1 MRDVTR
7 RQAFGLAAGAL
18 AACAQAGCAAAP
30 SGDEGEGTKG
40 VRGVQGVEPLD
51 SSVTSGWD
59 SAYYTPAYGSL
70 EEAVAASREVAR
82 TIEAEGMVLLA
93 NNGVL
98 PLPEGSAVSLLG
110 RCAEDPLFGGYGAGS
125 VAPDAVCTGFY
136 EGLMQAGLE
145 VNPAVHEWLS
155 AHVQDR
161 PRGGIQ
167 TLDVRATTTYY
178 IGELPWSSYP
188 EDVRGSVSGT
198 VAVVVL
204 GRASGEGYDL
214 SLDLNASLADERFS
228 SFVPNEETVNY
239 AEGQHS
245 LQLTTEELGLI
256 AGAREAADHVVVLL
270 NTGTTLEVGPLV
282 EEGSP
287 YQVDAL
293 LHVGFPG
300 AVGAEVVGEVLC
312 GRRNP
317 CGRTCDLWAREMR
330 FAPSFNT
337 MGEHRYTD
345 IHDFYLGNTTT
356 GDGARF
362 VEYLEGIYV
371 GYRYFE
377 TAAAMGAIDYD
388 SSVTFPFGYGLSYSS
403 FKQSLLDCRV
413 DGENVV
419 LTASVTN
426 AGQLSGKDVLEVYVG
441 APWDGTV
448 EKSAVAL
455 VAYAKTGELAPGESQ
470 TLELSW
476 PVRQMASWSAQ
487 DGCWVLA
494 AGTYQVS
501 LRTDSHHVVE
511 TRAIDLDEKRY
522 KTDDA
527 TGADVV
533 ARFPDLDE
541 YFDSLAALGA
551 DGAPALLTR
560 KDMAE
565 SFPAPAQDKTAASV
579 GVTLSMYDAEAE
591 SDGTATAPQTGAQNG
606 VSLIDLRGRD
616 FDDPLWDM
624 LLDQLSPGDMVALV
638 CTDAGEK
645 IDSVGKPATDW
656 DDSPVAMGGMERGG
670 SHCVW
675 PSEYLVAET
684 WDVDLLRSMGE
695 AVGEESLSSGIFGWW
710 SPAINMHRSPFS
722 GRNYEYYSEDPLLTG
737 SLARA
742 MVDSGAS
749 RGMVNML
756 KHFCVYD
763 QETSRREH
771 LCTWATEQAVREM
784 YARPFE
790 MVVKSSA
797 RHAVPVLDASTG
809 EQVQSKVEVPLSI
822 MSCYSFLG
830 SAWGGGR
837 EDLQT
842 GLLRDEW
849 GFDGV
854 VLSDYSV
861 DDYYMDHDQGIAAG
875 TDLMLATAATGT
887 VADPRSAYTLTN
899 LRRSVHRYLYV
910 VANSNAM
917 NGIPPTVR
925 VTYSKG

>member
-7 RQAFGLAAGAL
+7 RQALGFAASAL
-18 AACAQAGCAAAP
+18 AAFAQAGCAATQP
-30 SGDEGEGTKG
+30 QEGGEGAEK
-40 VRGVQGVEPLD
+40 VRSVQSVEALD
-51 SSVTSGWD
+51 ASVTAGWN

-70 EEAVAASREVAR
+70 DEAVLASHEVAR
-82 TIEAEGMVLLA
+82 TIEAEGVVLLA

-98 PLPEGSAVSLLG
+98 PLTEGCAVSLLG
-110 RCAEDPLFGGYGAGS
+110 RSAEDPLLGGYGAGS
-125 VAPDAVCTGFY
+125 VAADAVCTGFY
-136 EGLMQAGLE
+136 DGLVEGGLE
-145 VNPAVHEWLS
+145 VNPTVHEWLS
-155 AHVQDR
+155 AHAQDR

-188 EDVRGSVSGT
+188 EDVRASVSET

-214 SLDLNASLADERFS
+214 SLDLNAALADERFS
-228 SFVPNEETVNY
+228 SFVPNEETANY

-245 LQLTTEELGLI
+245 LQLTAEELSLI
-256 AGAREAADHVVVLL
+256 AGARETADHVVVLL

-300 AVGAEVVGEVLC
+300 AVGAEVVGELLC

-317 CGRTCDLWAREMR
+317 CGRTCDLWARDMR
-330 FAPSFNT
+330 LSPSFNT
-337 MGEHRYTD
+337 MGEHLYTD
-345 IHDFYLGNTTT
+345 IHDFYPGNETT

-388 SSVTFPFGYGLSYSS
+388 GAVTFPFGYGLSYTS
-403 FKQSLLDCRV
+403 FSWSLLDCRL
-413 DGENVV
+413 DGEDVM
-419 LTASVTN
+419 LSARVTN
-426 AGQLSGKDVLEVYVG
+426 SGKLSGKDVVEAYVS
-441 APWDGTV
+441 APWDGSV

-455 VAYAKTGELAPGESQ
+455 VAFAKTSELAPGESQ

-476 PVRQMASWSAQ
+476 PVRQMASWSAA
-487 DGCWVLA
+487 DGCWALA
-494 AGTYQVS
+494 AGSYQVS

-511 TRAIDLDEKRY
+511 ARTLDLDEKRY
-522 KTDDA
+522 QTDDA
-527 TGADVV
+527 PGADVF
-533 ARFPDLDE
+533 ARFSDLDE
-541 YFDSLAALGA
+541 YFDDQAAAAGG
-551 DGAPALLTR
+551 GAPVLLTR
-560 KDMAE
+560 NDMAG
-565 SFPAPAQDKTAASV
+565 SFPVPARDKTAASV

-591 SDGTATAPQTGAQNG
+591 DDGATTVPEIGAENG

-638 CTDAGEK
+638 CTNAGEK

-742 MVDSGAS
+742 MLDGGAS

-763 QETSRREH
+763 QETGRREH
-771 LCTWATEQAVREM
+771 LCTWATEQAVREI

-790 MVVKSSA
+790 MVVKSPM
-797 RHAVPVLDASTG
+797 RNAVPVLDVSTG
-809 EQVQSKVEVPLSI
+809 EQTQAEVNVPLSI

-830 SAWGGGR
+830 NTWGGGR

-854 VLSDYSV
+854 VLSDFSV

-887 VADPRSAYTLTN
+887 VADPRSAHTLNN

-910 VANSNAM
+910 VVNSNAM
-917 NGIPPTVR
+917 NGISPTVR
-925 VTYSKG
+925 VTYS

>member
-7 RQAFGLAAGAL
+7 RQALGFAASAL
-18 AACAQAGCAAAP
+18 AAFAQAGCAATQP
-30 SGDEGEGTKG
+30 QEGGEGAEK
-40 VRGVQGVEPLD
+40 VRSVQSVEALD
-51 SSVTSGWD
+51 ASVTAGWN

-70 EEAVAASREVAR
+70 DEAVLASHEVAR
-82 TIEAEGMVLLA
+82 TIEAEGVVLLA

-98 PLPEGSAVSLLG
+98 PLTEGCAVSLLG
-110 RCAEDPLFGGYGAGS
+110 RSAEDPLLGGYGAGS
-125 VAPDAVCTGFY
+125 VAADAVCTGFY
-136 EGLMQAGLE
+136 DGLVEGGLE
-145 VNPAVHEWLS
+145 VNPTVHEWLS
-155 AHVQDR
+155 AHAQDR

-188 EDVRGSVSGT
+188 EDVRASVSET

-214 SLDLNASLADERFS
+214 SLDLNAALAEERFS
-228 SFVPNEETVNY
+228 SFVPNEETANY

-245 LQLTTEELGLI
+245 LQLTAEELSLI
-256 AGAREAADHVVVLL
+256 AGARETADHVVVLL

-300 AVGAEVVGEVLC
+300 AVGAEVVGELLC

-317 CGRTCDLWAREMR
+317 CGRTCDLWARDMR
-330 FAPSFNT
+330 LSPSFNT
-337 MGEHRYTD
+337 MGEHLYTD
-345 IHDFYLGNTTT
+345 IHDFYPGNETT

-388 SSVTFPFGYGLSYSS
+388 GAVTFPFGYGLSYTS
-403 FKQSLLDCRV
+403 FSWSLLDCRL
-413 DGENVV
+413 DGEDVM
-419 LTASVTN
+419 LSARVTN
-426 AGQLSGKDVLEVYVG
+426 SGKLSGKDVVEAYVS
-441 APWDGTV
+441 APWDGSV

-455 VAYAKTGELAPGESQ
+455 VAFAKTSELAPGESQ

-476 PVRQMASWSAQ
+476 PVRQMASWSAA
-487 DGCWVLA
+487 DGCWALA
-494 AGTYQVS
+494 AGSYQVS

-511 TRAIDLDEKRY
+511 ARTLDLDEKRY
-522 KTDDA
+522 QTDDA
-527 TGADVV
+527 TGADVF
-533 ARFPDLDE
+533 ARFSDLDE
-541 YFDSLAALGA
+541 YFDDQAPAAGG
-551 DGAPALLTR
+551 GAPVLLTR
-560 KDMAE
+560 NDMAG
-565 SFPAPAQDKTAASV
+565 SFPVPARDKTAASV

-591 SDGTATAPQTGAQNG
+591 DDGATTVPEIGAENG

-638 CTDAGEK
+638 CTNAGEK

-742 MVDSGAS
+742 MLDGGAS
-749 RGMVNML
+749 RGMVNIL

-763 QETSRREH
+763 QETGRREH
-771 LCTWATEQAVREM
+771 LCTWATEQAVREI

-790 MVVKSSA
+790 MVVKSPM
-797 RHAVPVLDASTG
+797 RNAVPVLDVSTG
-809 EQVQSKVEVPLSI
+809 EQTQAEVNVPLSI

-830 SAWGGGR
+830 NTWGGGR

-854 VLSDYSV
+854 VLSDFSV

-887 VADPRSAYTLTN
+887 VADPRSAHTLNN

-910 VANSNAM
+910 VVNSNAM
-917 NGIPPTVR
+917 NGISPTVR
-925 VTYSKG
+925 VTYS

>member
-7 RQAFGLAAGAL
+7 RQALGFAASAL
-18 AACAQAGCAAAP
+18 AAFAQAGCAATQP
-30 SGDEGEGTKG
+30 QEGGEGAEK
-40 VRGVQGVEPLD
+40 VRSVQSVEALD
-51 SSVTSGWD
+51 ASVTAGWN

-70 EEAVAASREVAR
+70 DEAVLASHEVAR
-82 TIEAEGMVLLA
+82 TIEAEGVVLLA

-98 PLPEGSAVSLLG
+98 PLTEGCAVSLLG
-110 RCAEDPLFGGYGAGS
+110 RSAEDPLLGGYGAGS
-125 VAPDAVCTGFY
+125 VAADAVCTGFY
-136 EGLMQAGLE
+136 DGLVEGGLE
-145 VNPAVHEWLS
+145 VNPTVHEWLS
-155 AHVQDR
+155 AHAQDR

-188 EDVRGSVSGT
+188 EDVRASVSET

-214 SLDLNASLADERFS
+214 SLDLNAALADERFS
-228 SFVPNEETVNY
+228 SFVPNEETANY

-245 LQLTTEELGLI
+245 LQLTAEELSLI
-256 AGAREAADHVVVLL
+256 AGARETADHVVVLL

-300 AVGAEVVGEVLC
+300 AVGAEVVGELLC

-317 CGRTCDLWAREMR
+317 CGRTCDLWARDMR
-330 FAPSFNT
+330 LSPSFNT

-345 IHDFYLGNTTT
+345 IHDFYPGNETT

-362 VEYLEGIYV
+362 VEYLEGVYV

-388 SSVTFPFGYGLSYSS
+388 GAVTFPFGYGLSYTS
-403 FKQSLLDCRV
+403 FSWSLLDCRL
-413 DGENVV
+413 DGEDVM
-419 LTASVTN
+419 LSARVTN
-426 AGQLSGKDVLEVYVG
+426 SGKLSGKDVVEAYVS
-441 APWDGTV
+441 APWDGSV

-455 VAYAKTGELAPGESQ
+455 VAFAKTSELAPGESQ

-476 PVRQMASWSAQ
+476 PVRQMASWSAA
-487 DGCWVLA
+487 DGCWALA
-494 AGTYQVS
+494 AGSYQVS

-511 TRAIDLDEKRY
+511 ARTLDLDEKRY
-522 KTDDA
+522 QTDDA
-527 TGADVV
+527 TGADVF
-533 ARFPDLDE
+533 ARFSDLDE
-541 YFDSLAALGA
+541 YFDDQAPAAGG
-551 DGAPALLTR
+551 GAPVLLTR
-560 KDMAE
+560 NDMAG
-565 SFPAPAQDKTAASV
+565 SFPVPARDKTAASV

-591 SDGTATAPQTGAQNG
+591 DDGATTVPEIGAENG

-638 CTDAGEK
+638 CTNAGEK

-742 MVDSGAS
+742 MLDGGAS
-749 RGMVNML
+749 RGMVNIL

-763 QETSRREH
+763 QETGRREH
-771 LCTWATEQAVREM
+771 LCTWATEQAVREI

-790 MVVKSSA
+790 MVVKSPM
-797 RHAVPVLDASTG
+797 RNAVPVLDVSTG
-809 EQVQSKVEVPLSI
+809 EQTQAEVNVPLSI

-830 SAWGGGR
+830 NTWGGGR

-854 VLSDYSV
+854 VLSDFSV

-887 VADPRSAYTLTN
+887 VADPRSAHTLNN

-910 VANSNAM
+910 VVNSNAM
-917 NGIPPTVR
+917 NGISPTVR
-925 VTYSKG
+925 VTYS

>member
-7 RQAFGLAAGAL
+7 RQALGFAASAL
-18 AACAQAGCAAAP
+18 AAFAQAGCAATQP
-30 SGDEGEGTKG
+30 QEGGEGAEK
-40 VRGVQGVEPLD
+40 VRSVQSVEALD
-51 SSVTSGWD
+51 ASVTAGWN

-70 EEAVAASREVAR
+70 DEAVLASHEVAR
-82 TIEAEGMVLLA
+82 TIEAEGVVLLA

-98 PLPEGSAVSLLG
+98 PLTEGCAVSLLG
-110 RCAEDPLFGGYGAGS
+110 RSAEDPLLGGYGAGS
-125 VAPDAVCTGFY
+125 VAADAVCTGFY
-136 EGLMQAGLE
+136 DGLVEGGLE
-145 VNPAVHEWLS
+145 VNPTVHEWLS
-155 AHVQDR
+155 AHAQDR

-188 EDVRGSVSGT
+188 EDVRASVSET

-214 SLDLNASLADERFS
+214 SLDLNAALADERFS
-228 SFVPNEETVNY
+228 SFVPNEETANY

-245 LQLTTEELGLI
+245 LQLTAEELSLI
-256 AGAREAADHVVVLL
+256 AGARETADHVVVLL

-300 AVGAEVVGEVLC
+300 AVGAEVVGELLC

-317 CGRTCDLWAREMR
+317 CGRTCDLWARDMR
-330 FAPSFNT
+330 LSPSFNT

-345 IHDFYLGNTTT
+345 IHDFYPGNETT

-388 SSVTFPFGYGLSYSS
+388 GAVTFPFGYGLSYTS
-403 FKQSLLDCRV
+403 FSWSLLDCRL
-413 DGENVV
+413 DGEDVM
-419 LTASVTN
+419 LSARVTN
-426 AGQLSGKDVLEVYVG
+426 SGKLSGKDVVEAYVS
-441 APWDGTV
+441 APWDGSV

-455 VAYAKTGELAPGESQ
+455 VAFAKTSELAPGESQ

-476 PVRQMASWSAQ
+476 PVRQMASWSAA
-487 DGCWVLA
+487 DGCWALA
-494 AGTYQVS
+494 AGSYQVS

-511 TRAIDLDEKRY
+511 ARTLDLDEKRY
-522 KTDDA
+522 QTDDA
-527 TGADVV
+527 TGADVF
-533 ARFPDLDE
+533 ARFSDLDE
-541 YFDSLAALGA
+541 YFDDQAPAAGG
-551 DGAPALLTR
+551 GAPVLLTR
-560 KDMAE
+560 NDMAG
-565 SFPAPAQDKTAASV
+565 SFPVPARDKTAASV

-591 SDGTATAPQTGAQNG
+591 DDGATTVPEIGAENG

-638 CTDAGEK
+638 CTNAGEK

-742 MVDSGAS
+742 MLDGGAS
-749 RGMVNML
+749 RGMVNIL

-763 QETSRREH
+763 QETGRREH
-771 LCTWATEQAVREM
+771 LCTWATEQAVREI

-790 MVVKSSA
+790 MVVKSPM
-797 RHAVPVLDASTG
+797 RNAVPVLDVSTG
-809 EQVQSKVEVPLSI
+809 EQTQAEVNVPLSI

-830 SAWGGGR
+830 NTWGGGR

-854 VLSDYSV
+854 VLSDFSV

-887 VADPRSAYTLTN
+887 VADPRSAHTLNN

-910 VANSNAM
+910 VVNSNAM
-917 NGIPPTVR
+917 NGISPTVR
-925 VTYSKG
+925 VTYS

>member
-7 RQAFGLAAGAL
+7 RQALGFAASAL
-18 AACAQAGCAAAP
+18 AAFAQAGCAATQP
-30 SGDEGEGTKG
+30 QEGGEGAEK
-40 VRGVQGVEPLD
+40 VRSVQSVEALD
-51 SSVTSGWD
+51 ASVTAGWN

-70 EEAVAASREVAR
+70 DEAVLASHEVAR
-82 TIEAEGMVLLA
+82 TIEAEGVVLLA

-98 PLPEGSAVSLLG
+98 PLTEGCAVSLLG
-110 RCAEDPLFGGYGAGS
+110 RSAEDPLFGGYGAGS
-125 VAPDAVCTGFY
+125 VAADAVCTGFY
-136 EGLMQAGLE
+136 DGLVEGGLE
-145 VNPAVHEWLS
+145 VNPTVHEWLS
-155 AHVQDR
+155 AHAQDR

-188 EDVRGSVSGT
+188 EDVRASVSET

-214 SLDLNASLADERFS
+214 SLDLNAALADERFS
-228 SFVPNEETVNY
+228 SFVPNEETANY

-245 LQLTTEELGLI
+245 LQLTAEELSLI
-256 AGAREAADHVVVLL
+256 AGARETADHVVVLL

-300 AVGAEVVGEVLC
+300 AVGAEVVGELLC

-317 CGRTCDLWAREMR
+317 CGRTCDLWARDMR
-330 FAPSFNT
+330 LSPSFNT

-345 IHDFYLGNTTT
+345 IHDFYPGNETT

-388 SSVTFPFGYGLSYSS
+388 GAVTFPFGYGLSYTS
-403 FKQSLLDCRV
+403 FSWSLLDCRL
-413 DGENVV
+413 DGEDVM
-419 LTASVTN
+419 LSARVTN
-426 AGQLSGKDVLEVYVG
+426 SGKLSGKDVVEAYVS
-441 APWDGTV
+441 APWDGSV

-455 VAYAKTGELAPGESQ
+455 VAFAKTSELAPGESQ

-476 PVRQMASWSAQ
+476 PVRQMASWSAA
-487 DGCWVLA
+487 DGCWALA
-494 AGTYQVS
+494 AGSYQVS

-511 TRAIDLDEKRY
+511 ARTLDLDEKRY
-522 KTDDA
+522 QTDDA
-527 TGADVV
+527 TGADVF
-533 ARFPDLDE
+533 ARFSDLDE
-541 YFDSLAALGA
+541 YFDDQAPAAGG
-551 DGAPALLTR
+551 GAPVLLTR
-560 KDMAE
+560 NDMAG
-565 SFPAPAQDKTAASV
+565 SFPVPARDKTAASV

-591 SDGTATAPQTGAQNG
+591 DDGATTVPEIGAENG

-638 CTDAGEK
+638 CTNAGEK

-742 MVDSGAS
+742 MLDGGAS
-749 RGMVNML
+749 RGMVNIL

-763 QETSRREH
+763 QETGRREH
-771 LCTWATEQAVREM
+771 LCTWATEQAVREI

-790 MVVKSSA
+790 MVVKSPM
-797 RHAVPVLDASTG
+797 RNAVPVLDVSTG
-809 EQVQSKVEVPLSI
+809 EQTQAEVNVPLSI

-830 SAWGGGR
+830 NTWGGGR

-854 VLSDYSV
+854 VLSDFSV

-887 VADPRSAYTLTN
+887 VADPRSAHTLNN

-910 VANSNAM
+910 VVNSNAM
-917 NGIPPTVR
+917 NGISPTVR
-925 VTYSKG
+925 VTYS

>member
-7 RQAFGLAAGAL
+7 RQALGFAASAL
-18 AACAQAGCAAAP
+18 AAFAQAGCAATQP
-30 SGDEGEGTKG
+30 QEGGEGAEK
-40 VRGVQGVEPLD
+40 VRSVQSVEALD
-51 SSVTSGWD
+51 ASVTAGWN

-70 EEAVAASREVAR
+70 DEAVLASHEVAR
-82 TIEAEGMVLLA
+82 TIEAEGVVLLA

-98 PLPEGSAVSLLG
+98 PLTEGCAVSLLG
-110 RCAEDPLFGGYGAGS
+110 RSAEDPLFGGYGAGS
-125 VAPDAVCTGFY
+125 VAADAVCTGFY
-136 EGLMQAGLE
+136 DGLVEGGLE
-145 VNPAVHEWLS
+145 VNPTVHEWLS
-155 AHVQDR
+155 AHAQDR

-188 EDVRGSVSGT
+188 EDVRASVSET

-214 SLDLNASLADERFS
+214 SLDLNAALADERFS
-228 SFVPNEETVNY
+228 SFVPNEETANY

-245 LQLTTEELGLI
+245 LQLTAEELSLI
-256 AGAREAADHVVVLL
+256 AGARETADHVVVLL

-300 AVGAEVVGEVLC
+300 AVGAEVVGELLC

-317 CGRTCDLWAREMR
+317 CGRTCDLWARDMR
-330 FAPSFNT
+330 LSPSFNT

-345 IHDFYLGNTTT
+345 IHDFYPGNETT

-362 VEYLEGIYV
+362 VEYLEGVYV

-388 SSVTFPFGYGLSYSS
+388 GAVTFPFGYGLSYTS
-403 FKQSLLDCRV
+403 FSWSLLDCRL
-413 DGENVV
+413 DGEDVM
-419 LTASVTN
+419 LSARVTN
-426 AGQLSGKDVLEVYVG
+426 SGKLSGKDVVEAYVS
-441 APWDGTV
+441 APWDGSV

-455 VAYAKTGELAPGESQ
+455 VAFAKTSELAPGESQ

-476 PVRQMASWSAQ
+476 PVRQMASWSAA
-487 DGCWVLA
+487 DGCWALA
-494 AGTYQVS
+494 AGSYQVS

-511 TRAIDLDEKRY
+511 ARTLDLDEKRY
-522 KTDDA
+522 QTDDA
-527 TGADVV
+527 TGADVF
-533 ARFPDLDE
+533 ARFSDLDE
-541 YFDSLAALGA
+541 YFDDQAAAAGG
-551 DGAPALLTR
+551 GAPVLLTR
-560 KDMAE
+560 NDMAG
-565 SFPAPAQDKTAASV
+565 SFPVPARDKTAASV

-591 SDGTATAPQTGAQNG
+591 DDGATTVPEIGAENG

-638 CTDAGEK
+638 CTNAGEK

-742 MVDSGAS
+742 MLDGGAS

-763 QETSRREH
+763 QETGRREH
-771 LCTWATEQAVREM
+771 LCTWATEQAVREI

-790 MVVKSSA
+790 MVVKSPM
-797 RHAVPVLDASTG
+797 RNAVPVLDVSTG
-809 EQVQSKVEVPLSI
+809 EQTQAEVNVPLSI

-830 SAWGGGR
+830 NTWGGGR

-854 VLSDYSV
+854 VLSDFSV

-887 VADPRSAYTLTN
+887 VADPRSAHTLNN

-910 VANSNAM
+910 VVNSNAM
-917 NGIPPTVR
+917 NGISPTVR
-925 VTYSKG
+925 VTYS

>member
-7 RQAFGLAAGAL
+7 RQALGFAASAL
-18 AACAQAGCAAAP
+18 AAFAQAGCAATQP
-30 SGDEGEGTKG
+30 QEGGEGAEK
-40 VRGVQGVEPLD
+40 VRSVQSVEALD
-51 SSVTSGWD
+51 ASVTAGWN

-70 EEAVAASREVAR
+70 DEAVLASHEVAR
-82 TIEAEGMVLLA
+82 TIEAEGVVLLA

-98 PLPEGSAVSLLG
+98 PLTEGCAVSLLG
-110 RCAEDPLFGGYGAGS
+110 RSAEDPLFGGYGAGS
-125 VAPDAVCTGFY
+125 VAADAVCTGFY
-136 EGLMQAGLE
+136 DGLVEGGLE
-145 VNPAVHEWLS
+145 VNPTVHEWLS
-155 AHVQDR
+155 AHAQDR

-167 TLDVRATTTYY
+167 TLNVRATTTYY

-188 EDVRGSVSGT
+188 EDVRASVSET

-214 SLDLNASLADERFS
+214 SLDLNAALADERFS
-228 SFVPNEETVNY
+228 SFVPNEETANY

-245 LQLTTEELGLI
+245 LQLTAEELSLI
-256 AGAREAADHVVVLL
+256 AGARETADHVVVLL

-300 AVGAEVVGEVLC
+300 AVGAEVVGELLC

-317 CGRTCDLWAREMR
+317 CGRTCDLWARDMR
-330 FAPSFNT
+330 LSPSFNT
-337 MGEHRYTD
+337 MGEHLYTD
-345 IHDFYLGNTTT
+345 IHDFYPGNETT

-388 SSVTFPFGYGLSYSS
+388 GAVTFPFGYGLSYTS
-403 FKQSLLDCRV
+403 FSWSLLDCRL
-413 DGENVV
+413 DGEDVM
-419 LTASVTN
+419 LSARVTN
-426 AGQLSGKDVLEVYVG
+426 SGKLSGKDVVEAYVS
-441 APWDGTV
+441 APWDGSV

-455 VAYAKTGELAPGESQ
+455 VAFAKTSELAPGESQ

-476 PVRQMASWSAQ
+476 PVRQMASWSAA
-487 DGCWVLA
+487 DGCWALA
-494 AGTYQVS
+494 AGSYQVS

-511 TRAIDLDEKRY
+511 ARTLDLDEKRY
-522 KTDDA
+522 QTDDA
-527 TGADVV
+527 TGADVF
-533 ARFPDLDE
+533 ARFSDLDE
-541 YFDSLAALGA
+541 YFDDQAPAAGG
-551 DGAPALLTR
+551 GAPVLLTR
-560 KDMAE
+560 NDMAG
-565 SFPAPAQDKTAASV
+565 SFPVPARDKTAASV

-591 SDGTATAPQTGAQNG
+591 DDGATTVPEIGAENG

-638 CTDAGEK
+638 CTNAGEK

-742 MVDSGAS
+742 MLDGGAS

-763 QETSRREH
+763 QETGRREH
-771 LCTWATEQAVREM
+771 LCTWATEQAVREI

-790 MVVKSSA
+790 MVVKSPM
-797 RHAVPVLDASTG
+797 RNAVPVLDVSTG
-809 EQVQSKVEVPLSI
+809 EQTQAEVNVPLSI

-830 SAWGGGR
+830 NTWGGGR

-854 VLSDYSV
+854 VLSDFSV

-887 VADPRSAYTLTN
+887 VADPRSAHTLNN

-910 VANSNAM
+910 VVNSNAM
-917 NGIPPTVR
+917 NGISPTVR
-925 VTYSKG
+925 VTYS

>member
-7 RQAFGLAAGAL
+7 RQALGFAASAL
-18 AACAQAGCAAAP
+18 AAFAQAGCAATQP
-30 SGDEGEGTKG
+30 QEGGEGAEK
-40 VRGVQGVEPLD
+40 VRSVQSVEALD
-51 SSVTSGWD
+51 ASVTAGWN

-70 EEAVAASREVAR
+70 DEAVLASHEVAR
-82 TIEAEGMVLLA
+82 TIEAEGVVLLA

-98 PLPEGSAVSLLG
+98 PLTEGCAVSLLG
-110 RCAEDPLFGGYGAGS
+110 RSAEDPLFGGYGAGS
-125 VAPDAVCTGFY
+125 VAADAVCTGFY
-136 EGLMQAGLE
+136 DGLVEGGLE
-145 VNPAVHEWLS
+145 VNPTVHEWLS
-155 AHVQDR
+155 AHAQDR

-188 EDVRGSVSGT
+188 EDVRASVSET

-214 SLDLNASLADERFS
+214 SLDLNAALADERFS
-228 SFVPNEETVNY
+228 SFVPNEETANY

-245 LQLTTEELGLI
+245 LQLTAEELSLI
-256 AGAREAADHVVVLL
+256 AGARETADHVVVLL

-300 AVGAEVVGEVLC
+300 AVGAEVVGELLC

-317 CGRTCDLWAREMR
+317 CGRTCDLWARDMR
-330 FAPSFNT
+330 LSPSFNT
-337 MGEHRYTD
+337 MGEHLYTD
-345 IHDFYLGNTTT
+345 IHDFYPGNETT

-388 SSVTFPFGYGLSYSS
+388 GAVTFPFGYGLSYTS
-403 FKQSLLDCRV
+403 FSWSLLDCRL
-413 DGENVV
+413 DGEDVM
-419 LTASVTN
+419 LSARVTN
-426 AGQLSGKDVLEVYVG
+426 SGKLSGKDVVEAYVS
-441 APWDGTV
+441 APWDGSV

-455 VAYAKTGELAPGESQ
+455 VAFAKTSELAPGESQ

-476 PVRQMASWSAQ
+476 PVRQMASWSAA
-487 DGCWVLA
+487 DGCWALA
-494 AGTYQVS
+494 AGSYQVS

-511 TRAIDLDEKRY
+511 ARTLDLDEKRY
-522 KTDDA
+522 QTDDA
-527 TGADVV
+527 TGADVF
-533 ARFPDLDE
+533 ARFSDLDE
-541 YFDSLAALGA
+541 YFDDQAAAAGG
-551 DGAPALLTR
+551 GAPVLLTR
-560 KDMAE
+560 NDMAG
-565 SFPAPAQDKTAASV
+565 SFPVPARDKTAASV

-591 SDGTATAPQTGAQNG
+591 DDGATTVPEIGAENG

-638 CTDAGEK
+638 CTNAGEK

-742 MVDSGAS
+742 MLDGGAS
-749 RGMVNML
+749 RGMVNIL

-763 QETSRREH
+763 QETGRREH
-771 LCTWATEQAVREM
+771 LCTWATEQAVREI

-790 MVVKSSA
+790 MVVKSPM
-797 RHAVPVLDASTG
+797 RNAVPVLDVSTG
-809 EQVQSKVEVPLSI
+809 EQTQAEVNVPLSI

-830 SAWGGGR
+830 NTWGGGR

-854 VLSDYSV
+854 VLSDFSV

-887 VADPRSAYTLTN
+887 VADPRSAHTLNN

-910 VANSNAM
+910 VVNSNAM
-917 NGIPPTVR
+917 NGISPTVR
-925 VTYSKG
+925 VTYS

>member
-7 RQAFGLAAGAL
+7 RQALGFAASAL
-18 AACAQAGCAAAP
+18 AAFAQAGCAATQP
-30 SGDEGEGTKG
+30 QEGGEGAEK
-40 VRGVQGVEPLD
+40 VRSVQSVEALD
-51 SSVTSGWD
+51 ASVTAGWN

-70 EEAVAASREVAR
+70 DEAVLASHEVAR
-82 TIEAEGMVLLA
+82 TIEAEGVVLLA

-98 PLPEGSAVSLLG
+98 PLTEGCAVSLLG
-110 RCAEDPLFGGYGAGS
+110 RSAEDPLFGGYGAGS
-125 VAPDAVCTGFY
+125 VAADAVCTGFY
-136 EGLMQAGLE
+136 DGLVEGGLE
-145 VNPAVHEWLS
+145 VNPTVHEWLS
-155 AHVQDR
+155 AHAQDR

-188 EDVRGSVSGT
+188 EDVRASVSET

-214 SLDLNASLADERFS
+214 SLDLNAALADERFS
-228 SFVPNEETVNY
+228 SFVPNEETANY

-245 LQLTTEELGLI
+245 LQLTAEELSLI
-256 AGAREAADHVVVLL
+256 AGARETADHVVVLL

-300 AVGAEVVGEVLC
+300 AVGAEVVGELLC

-317 CGRTCDLWAREMR
+317 CGRTCDLWARDMR
-330 FAPSFNT
+330 LSPSFNT
-337 MGEHRYTD
+337 MGEHLYTD
-345 IHDFYLGNTTT
+345 IHDFYPGNETT

-388 SSVTFPFGYGLSYSS
+388 GAVTFPFGYGLSYTS
-403 FKQSLLDCRV
+403 FSWSLLDCRL
-413 DGENVV
+413 DGEDVV
-419 LTASVTN
+419 LSARVTN
-426 AGQLSGKDVLEVYVG
+426 SGKLSGKDVVEAYVS
-441 APWDGTV
+441 APWDGSV

-455 VAYAKTGELAPGESQ
+455 VAFAKTSELAPGESQ

-476 PVRQMASWSAQ
+476 PVRQMASWSAA
-487 DGCWVLA
+487 DGCWALA
-494 AGTYQVS
+494 AGSYQVS

-511 TRAIDLDEKRY
+511 ARTLDLDEKRY
-522 KTDDA
+522 QTDDA
-527 TGADVV
+527 TGADVF
-533 ARFPDLDE
+533 ARFSDLDE
-541 YFDSLAALGA
+541 YFDDQAAAAGG
-551 DGAPALLTR
+551 GAPVLLTR
-560 KDMAE
+560 NDMAG
-565 SFPAPAQDKTAASV
+565 SFPVPARDKTAASV

-591 SDGTATAPQTGAQNG
+591 DDGATTVPEIGAENG

-638 CTDAGEK
+638 CTNAGEK

-742 MVDSGAS
+742 MLDGGAS
-749 RGMVNML
+749 RGMVNIL

-763 QETSRREH
+763 QETGRREH
-771 LCTWATEQAVREM
+771 LCTWATEQAVREI

-790 MVVKSSA
+790 MVVKSPM
-797 RHAVPVLDASTG
+797 RNAVPVLDVSTG
-809 EQVQSKVEVPLSI
+809 EQTQAEVNVPLSI

-830 SAWGGGR
+830 NTWGGGR

-854 VLSDYSV
+854 VLSDFSV

-887 VADPRSAYTLTN
+887 VADPRSAHTLNN

-910 VANSNAM
+910 VVNSNAM
-917 NGIPPTVR
+917 NGISPTVR
-925 VTYSKG
+925 VTYS